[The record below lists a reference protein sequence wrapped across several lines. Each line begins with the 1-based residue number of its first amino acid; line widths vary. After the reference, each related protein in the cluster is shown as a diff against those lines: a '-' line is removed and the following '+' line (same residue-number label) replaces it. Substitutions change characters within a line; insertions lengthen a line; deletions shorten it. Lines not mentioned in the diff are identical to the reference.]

1 MGSSSENSDPV
12 KFMESRKDKINFYLK
27 EYFDQIYSEVRDRE
41 MEQIVDLL
49 RKYTLRGGKRVRPIL
64 ISAGYHMFGGN
75 SEEIYRAATSIE
87 ISQSFFLIH
96 DDIMDRSDLRRGFKS
111 FHREVEDLIGDVKDR
126 EHIAESLSIVAGDL
140 AVDYSFDTILRSG
153 LEERRKIMAM
163 KELVDI
169 IKVTGYGEGL
179 DVYTGTGYKLTI
191 SDLIRLH
198 LRKTAKY
205 TIEGPLIMGARIAG
219 ITDPLWDLRAYG
231 SLVGIAFQLHDDV
244 IGLFGTEKEIGKP
257 PKSDVNEGKQTL
269 LMIVAMRNSDEKD
282 REFIWKTLR
291 SGNVSDADFEK
302 LKKIV
307 VESGS
312 LDYSRWIINRFIERG
327 KYYLSRVDGDREV
340 KDFLNWFADF
350 LVSRKS

>member
-64 ISAGYHMFGGN
+64 ISAGYQMFGGN

-269 LMIVAMRNSDEKD
+269 LMIVAMRNSDERD

-327 KYYLSRVDGDREV
+327 KYYLSRVDGNSEV